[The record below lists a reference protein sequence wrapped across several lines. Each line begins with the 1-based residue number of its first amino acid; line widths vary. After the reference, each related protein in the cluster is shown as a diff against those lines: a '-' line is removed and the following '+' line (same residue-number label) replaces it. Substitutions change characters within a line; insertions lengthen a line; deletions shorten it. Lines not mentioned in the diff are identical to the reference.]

1 MFTWSNLSA
10 KIAQRVSLW
19 SNDAFFALGWRQMR
33 SVLSGP
39 GQRILVYHGLDQR
52 GETALNGRFLS
63 AARFEEQVR
72 FLSENAQIVPLSD
85 YFSGNF
91 DQNRFAVAITFDDG
105 HRNNWQYAVPILDKY
120 AAPATFFLTSA
131 AGRGANWL
139 WMDFLDVASQ
149 HAPATIEIAGR
160 QFTKKTWRHTRFFVD
175 QEGRKLVDW
184 ARYSPWT
191 FVQAMETA
199 LLDAGAWNGA
209 DNWATYWQLLA
220 PAEIREI
227 AANERFTVGAHGH
240 THQDLARLSP
250 EEARLELASCKDF
263 LEKTTGRPVSAL
275 AYPFGTYTRDLVES
289 AAQMGFSQQLAL
301 DFLFPEDHT
310 DHRLRERM
318 CMNPF
323 ISDANQWLAVQK
335 GRYI

>member
-63 AARFEEQVR
+63 AVRFEEQVR
-72 FLSENAQIVPLSD
+72 FLSENAQIVALSE

-105 HRNNWQYAVPILDKY
+105 HRNNRQYAVPILDKY

-131 AGRGANWL
+131 AGRGAEWL
-139 WMDFLDVASQ
+139 WMDFLDVATQ
-149 HAPATIEIAGR
+149 QAPATIEVDGR
-160 QFTKKTWRHTRFFVD
+160 RFTKKTWRHTRFFVD

-199 LLDAGAWNGA
+199 LLNAGAWNGA
-209 DNWATYWQLLA
+209 EHWATYWQLLA
-220 PAEIREI
+220 PADIREM
-227 AANERFTVGAHGH
+227 AANERFTMGAHGH

-250 EEARLELASCKDF
+250 EEARFELASCQDF

-335 GRYI
+335 GRY

>member
-52 GETALNGRFLS
+52 GETTLNGRFLS
-63 AARFEEQVR
+63 AVRFEEQVR
-72 FLSENAQIVPLSD
+72 FLSENTQIVALSD

-105 HRNNWQYAVPILDKY
+105 HRNNRQYAVPILDKY

-131 AGRGANWL
+131 AGRGAEWL
-139 WMDFLDVASQ
+139 WMDFLDVATQ
-149 HAPATIEIAGR
+149 QAPATIEVDGR
-160 QFTKKTWRHTRFFVD
+160 RFTQKTWRHTRFFVD

-184 ARYSPWT
+184 ARYSPWP

-199 LLDAGAWNGA
+199 LLNAGAWNGA
-209 DNWATYWQLLA
+209 EHWATYWQLLA
-220 PAEIREI
+220 PADIREM
-227 AANERFTVGAHGH
+227 ADNARFTIGAHGH
-240 THQDLARLSP
+240 THQDLARLAP
-250 EEARLELASCKDF
+250 EQARLELAACRDF
-263 LEKTTGRPVSAL
+263 LQKTTGRPVSAL

-289 AAQMGFSQQLAL
+289 AAEMGFSQQLAL
-301 DFLFPEDHT
+301 DFSFPEDHT

-335 GRYI
+335 GRY